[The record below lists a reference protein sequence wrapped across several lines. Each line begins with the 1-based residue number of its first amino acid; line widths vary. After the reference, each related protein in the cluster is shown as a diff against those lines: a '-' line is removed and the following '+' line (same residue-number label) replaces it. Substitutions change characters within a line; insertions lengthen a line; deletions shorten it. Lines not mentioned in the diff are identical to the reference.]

1 MNTHQEN
8 ERLWP
13 VNLAP
18 GVKKKNQ
25 VGFYYVAFA
34 SICMFVSVN
43 TVAPHLLIHHLKLPS
58 EQLGNAAGSLVFW
71 AELVMMA
78 AIGVYGVL
86 SDKIGRRIIYC
97 VGFFLM
103 SVAFFIS
110 PFAASL
116 GSLTF
121 YRCIFGLGSAAAAGM
136 LTTVAADYV
145 VNEDRGKANAVMGVF
160 NGLGALFAA
169 RVFTSLPTWLQQSGM
184 TPIDAGFG
192 TYRIMAGFAIF
203 STVVAWL
210 LLDPR
215 KPQDVEERASFM
227 QLVREGLQAAKDP
240 GVALSY
246 GAAFVSRGDNAVLGT
261 FIVLWV
267 TTYLNDPLG
276 GQSAGGKTMAVIQGA
291 SLLSAPFFGIMNDR
305 INRVKALKIT
315 LAIATVGY
323 TGTFLI
329 TNPTNAFGLVILAI
343 VGIGHLGVLIAS
355 QVLIQEQAPSH
366 IRGSVIGF
374 FGLCGA
380 LGILISVKVGGVL
393 FDMFFE
399 DGTRFFS
406 GPFVFL
412 GLLNGVVLIWA
423 FVVGKKI
430 RAK

>member
-1 MNTHQEN
+1 MSNNQEN

-25 VGFYYVAFA
+25 VGFYYAAFA
-34 SICMFVSVN
+34 SICLFVAVN

-58 EQLGNAAGSLVFW
+58 EQLGNAAGSMVFW
-71 AELVMMA
+71 AEMVMIA
-78 AIGVYGVL
+78 CIGTYGVL

-97 VGFFLM
+97 AGFFLM
-103 SVAFFIS
+103 GIAFILS

-116 GSLTF
+116 GSLTL
-121 YRCIFGLGSAAAAGM
+121 YRCVFGLGSAAAAGM

-145 VNEDRGKANAVMGVF
+145 VNADRGKANAVMGIC
-160 NGLGALFAA
+160 NGMGALLAA
-169 RVFTSLPTWLQQSGM
+169 LVFTKLPTWLQQSGM
-184 TPIDAGFG
+184 TPIDAGLS
-192 TYRIMAGFAIF
+192 TYRIMAGFAFF
-203 STVVAWL
+203 SAILAWL

-215 KPQDVEERASFM
+215 KPQDVEDRVSFM
-227 QLVREGLQAAKDP
+227 QLVKEGLQAAKDP

-246 GAAFVSRGDNAVLGT
+246 GAAFISRGDNAVLGT

-267 TTYLNDPLG
+267 AKYVDDPVG
-276 GQSAGGKTMAVIQGA
+276 GQAAGGKVMGIIQGA

-329 TNPTNAFGLVILAI
+329 GDPTDAWGLFILAI

-380 LGILISVKVGGVL
+380 LGILISVKVGGML
-393 FDMFFE
+393 FDVFFE

-412 GLLNGVVLIWA
+412 GLLNGMVLLWA
-423 FVVGKKI
+423 FIVGKKV
-430 RAK
+430 RPK